1 MNRKFAVFDLDGTLI
16 RWQLYHAMADEL
28 LILGVLDAA
37 NYQSVKTARMKW
49 KNRAHI
55 NSFNDY
61 ELTLVRLVDSAVK
74 SMKVSDLEQA
84 CKNVI
89 EEYRDQ
95 VYTYTRDLIKDLKT
109 RDYLLFAISASPDQI
124 VRLVAK
130 HYGFDDFCGSIYGS
144 KDGVF
149 TGTKDLVM
157 SERKPEKLN
166 ELVAKHGASWT
177 DSIAVGDSEGDIPML
192 GAVEQPIA
200 FNPTRLLFDHAQK
213 QGWKIVVER
222 KNNVYKL
229 EPRDGSYLLVQTD
242 D

>member
-1 MNRKFAVFDLDGTLI
+1 MSQKFAVFDLDGTLI

-37 NYQSVKTARMKW
+37 DYEAVKAARMKW
-49 KNRAHI
+49 KNRAHV

-61 ELTLVRLVDSAVK
+61 EMTLVRLVDSAVK

-84 CKNVI
+84 CQNVI
-89 EEYRDQ
+89 EEYKNQ
-95 VYTYTRDLIKDLKT
+95 VYTYTRDLIKDLKSKN
-109 RDYLLFAISASPDQI
+109 YLIFAISASPDQI
-124 VRLVAK
+124 VGLVAK

-149 TGTKDLVM
+149 TGSKDLVM

-166 ELVAKHGASWT
+166 ELVTKHGASWT
-177 DSIAVGDSEGDIPML
+177 GSIAVGDSEGDIPML
-192 GAVEQPIA
+192 SAVEQPIA
-200 FNPTRLLFDHAQK
+200 FNPTKMLFDKAK
-213 QGWKIVVER
+213 EQGWNIVIER
-222 KNNVYKL
+222 KNMVYEL
-229 EPRDGSYLLVQTD
+229 EPQDGSYLLAQTD